1 MYATTDCSR
10 FGLHRVNGKE
20 RDMIHRSRTITA
32 REGGSVMLIALA
44 LVANSTSA
52 RAQDSTRFHPP
63 PAAAVRP
70 VTDDYFGTKV
80 VDNYRYFENLK
91 DPEVQRWMK
100 AQADYTDTVLASI
113 PGRARFLARLHELD
127 ASDHAVVSDVWRR
140 PGDRWF
146 YVKRLATESTG
157 KLYVRSGLNG
167 VERLLV
173 DPAAIP
179 LAPAN
184 RGKGP
189 STINGISIT
198 ADGMYIVVGIVPGG
212 AEYDTEFHV
221 IVTATGRETGDVTL
235 RSSSNYIAWL
245 PGNRGFVYARPQDLS
260 AGASATAKEQKG
272 RCYVHLLGTDPS
284 TDRAVFGYGVVPS
297 IIVDSTY
304 NAGIRIGAGWRY
316 TLGVIGKSAS
326 RDGEWYITPIDSFAT
341 SHPAW
346 RKVTAFSDQVTKA
359 ALHGDDLY
367 LLTSHDASHYKI
379 LRLDARRPDL
389 AEAEVVVPASAAIVN
404 YMSVGQDALYVQTT
418 AAGIDHVL
426 RVPFGAHP
434 VVEELPLPF
443 AGLAEPNADPEL
455 PGTLVWLA
463 GPTKALLLYRYDTVR
478 RRLTDTK
485 LQPGGPFDQ
494 PSTIASSE
502 LEATSWDGTRVPLT
516 IVYPVGLTLDGSHP
530 TLLSGY
536 GAYGESVVVGYDP
549 TYMAEFERGV
559 VRATCHVRGGGEHG
573 EEWRLAGKG
582 PTKTNTWKDFIAC
595 AEYLIAKGY
604 TSRAKLAGESG
615 SAGGVLI
622 GRAIEERPDLFAAA
636 VAEVPVAD
644 LLRVETTANGAAN
657 ITEFGS
663 TKTEAGFR
671 ALYAMSPYA
680 NVKDGV
686 KYPAVL
692 VTTGI
697 NDPRV
702 DPWMPAKFAARLQA
716 ATASGKP
723 VLLRVDYHAGHGT
736 ASSAAQGLESEANV
750 WSFILWQTGDPGF
763 QPKH

>member
-1 MYATTDCSR
+1 LLAT
-10 FGLHRVNGKE
+10 GLTTP
-20 RDMIHRSRTITA
+20 DA
-32 REGGSVMLIALA
+32 F
-44 LVANSTSA
+44 
-52 RAQDSTRFHPP
+52 AQTPP
-63 PAAAVRP
+63 PVAPVRP

-91 DPEVQRWMK
+91 DPEVQQWMK
-100 AQADYTDTVLASI
+100 AQAEYTDAVLARI
-113 PGRARFLARLHELD
+113 PGRAAFLARLRELD

-146 YVKRLATESTG
+146 YLKRLAAESAG

-167 VERLLV
+167 TERLLV

-189 STINGISIT
+189 STINGVSISP
-198 ADGMYIVVGIVPGG
+198 DGGYVVVGIVPGG
-212 AEYDTEFHV
+212 AELDTEFHV
-221 IVTATGRETGDVTL
+221 IVTATARETGDVIP
-235 RSSSNYIAWL
+235 RNADNEVAWL
-245 PGNRGFVYARPQDLS
+245 PGNRGFVYARPQDLP
-260 AGASATAKEQKG
+260 AGAPATAKDQKE
-272 RCYVHLLGTDPS
+272 RSYVHLLGTDPH
-284 TDRAVFGYGVVPS
+284 TDRAAFGYGVVPS
-297 IIVDSTY
+297 ITVDSTY
-304 NAGIRIGAGWRY
+304 NAGIRIGPEWRY
-316 TLGVIGKSAS
+316 ALGVIGNGSL
-326 RDGEWYITPIDSFAT
+326 RDGEWYITPIDSFGT
-341 SHPAW
+341 SHPTW
-346 RKVTAFSDQVTKA
+346 RKVAAFSDQVTTA
-359 ALHGDDLY
+359 TLHGDDLY
-367 LLTSHDASHYKI
+367 LLTSRNASHYQI

-389 AEAEVVVPASAAIVN
+389 AKAEVVVPASAAIVN
-404 YMSVGQDALYVQTT
+404 YMDVGQDALYVQTT
-418 AAGIDHVL
+418 DGGIEHVL
-426 RVPFGAHP
+426 RVPFGPHP
-434 VVEELPLPF
+434 AVEQLPLPF
-443 AGLAEPNADPEL
+443 AGLAEPAADPEVS
-455 PGTLVWLA
+455 GALVWLT
-463 GPTKALLLYRYDTVR
+463 GRTKASLLYRYDPVA

-485 LQPGGPFDQ
+485 LQPEGPFDQ

-502 LEATSWDGTRVPLT
+502 VEVTSWDGTRVPLT
-516 IVYPVGLTLDGSHP
+516 IVYPAGLALDGSHP

-536 GAYGESVVVGYDP
+536 GAYGESMVVGYDP
-549 TYMAEFERGV
+549 TYLAEYERGA

-582 PTKTNTWKDFIAC
+582 PTKPNTWKDFIAC

-604 TSRAKLAGESG
+604 TSPAKLAGESG

-644 LLRVETTANGAAN
+644 LLRMETTANGIGN
-657 ITEFGS
+657 IPEFGS

-697 NDPRV
+697 NDPRA
-702 DPWMPAKFAARLQA
+702 DPWVPAKFAARLQV

-736 ASSAAQGLESEANV
+736 ASSAAQELESEANV
-750 WSFILWQTGDPGF
+750 WSFILWQTGDPDF
-763 QPKH
+763 QPKR